1 MECKKW
7 QQPLWESFILQP
19 HRPLRSLY
27 SAGSVFVA
35 PTYGTW
41 RACMAGCGFCKRKSL
56 HIDLAPST
64 RSFHNIQ
71 CIRHG
76 GANQKRANQ
85 KRRVRESANG
95 CVAFGKRFG
104 YVRGCICSV
113 SQARQE
119 GSGIRIERWFS
130 QAYVNTLI
138 HFAPSHFPS
147 LCASAHLRARRL
159 AANKQYWVLV
169 QRSPGSTYARSL
181 PWEWKG
187 QMVNPFRTGTG
198 TAGGNRLWL
207 WAERTGV
214 TMNTRPFLTSYN
226 MMGLQD
232 SCTKTETDARQ
243 NNKK

>member
-1 MECKKW
+1 M
-7 QQPLWESFILQP
+7 WESFILQP

-76 GANQKRANQ
+76 GGNQKRP
-85 KRRVRESANG
+85 VRESANG

-138 HFAPSHFPS
+138 HFASTHFPS

-159 AANKQYWVLV
+159 AANKQYWVLL

-187 QMVNPFRTGTG
+187 QMVNPFRTGTV
-198 TAGGNRLWL
+198 TAGGNRLW
-207 WAERTGV
+207 WRAKRTGV
-214 TMNTRPFLTSYN
+214 TMNTRPLLTSY
-226 MMGLQD
+226 GSTRLRHKD
-232 SCTKTETDARQ
+232 WCKTE
-243 NNKK
+243 